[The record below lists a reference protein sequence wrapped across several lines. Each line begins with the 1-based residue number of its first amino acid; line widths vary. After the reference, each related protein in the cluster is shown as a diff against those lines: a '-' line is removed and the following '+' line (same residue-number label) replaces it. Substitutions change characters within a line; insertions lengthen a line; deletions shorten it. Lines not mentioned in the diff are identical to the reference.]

1 MNPAKH
7 LVNLGT
13 LVVLFGLATLAHA
26 QTSGGRI
33 SGAVTDPTGAA
44 VPNAQIAVK
53 NTDTQVKR
61 DVTAN
66 ADGLYSV
73 PNLVPGSY
81 EVRVSATG
89 FKTVVR
95 PELQVEVGSE
105 LVINVELSVGEV
117 TEQVLVTADPPI
129 VELATSAIS
138 NVVNEKTVVEL
149 PLNGRDWTTLATLQ
163 PGVATVRTQP
173 TVAISNQRA
182 NRGLGAQLTIEGNRP
197 QQNNYRLDGI
207 SINDYSNGA
216 PGSVLGV
223 DLGVEA
229 IREFSVVT
237 SNASAEYGKSS
248 GGIINAA
255 SRSGSNNFHGSA
267 YEFHRN
273 SALDARNFFDG
284 AKIPPF
290 KRNQFGVA
298 AGGPIW
304 RDRTFIF
311 GDYEGLRQNLAVNFV
326 SSVPSDAA
334 RAGQLTAGA
343 VTVDPLVIPYLALY
357 PRTNGS
363 VNADTGLFSFAG
375 QQVTKEN
382 YFTLRAD
389 HKISNRD
396 SIFGTYM
403 FDNGTSRSPDTF
415 NNKNIATLSQRR
427 LYTVEEN
434 HVFTSNFV
442 NAARFGFSRVVSL
455 APVTL
460 DAINPAASDTAL
472 GFVPGLAAGLIN
484 ITGIANFQGGL
495 GAVGEF
501 DFHFNDIQFYDDVFY
516 TKGSHSFKFGAVV
529 ERLQANQLGKAN
541 PNGQYIFGSLAN
553 FLTNK
558 PTSFNAPLS
567 IGVSP
572 RDLRQTIFGGYFQDD
587 WKLRPN
593 LTLNLGLRYEFASV
607 PTEVNNKLSVLAN
620 ITDAAPKL
628 GSPYFNNPTKRNF
641 APRVG
646 FAWDPFRNGKT
657 SVRGAFGIYDVLP
670 LTYQFELLSIF
681 AAPFQQL
688 GNISFTAANQQGAFP
703 KAAFPLLNP
712 FNLRNSFIEQNPK
725 RNYTM
730 QWNLNVQREIAPNLT
745 VLLGYV
751 GSHGVH
757 QPTRVD
763 DANMVQP
770 TLTSQGYVYPLPIGS
785 GTRLNPNVGQ
795 ISALFYEGSSIYHA
809 MHLQVTKR
817 LSHGFQFQ
825 GSYTWSKSIDTGSS
839 SVAGDTFG
847 NSVSSLPLFNLRL
860 VRGLSDFDIRH
871 NLVVS
876 YLWQIPTRQSLSGPL
891 GVIAKGWQLGGIL
904 QSSSGLPFT
913 ATIGGDSLGLRSA
926 DTFGFPNRVSS
937 SDCANPVNPGNPTH
951 YIKTE
956 CLTAPPLGT
965 LGNGGRNTLTGPRL
979 NDFDMSLIKNTP
991 VKWISETFN
1000 VQLRMEVFNIF
1011 NHTNFAPPT
1020 NPNRQIF
1027 NGALARN
1034 SSAGT
1039 LTGTANTSRQI
1050 QVALKLN
1057 W

>member
-1 MNPAKH
+1 
-7 LVNLGT
+7 
-13 LVVLFGLATLAHA
+13 
-26 QTSGGRI
+26 
-33 SGAVTDPTGAA
+33 
-44 VPNAQIAVK
+44 
-53 NTDTQVKR
+53 
-61 DVTAN
+61 
-66 ADGLYSV
+66 
-73 PNLVPGSY
+73 
-81 EVRVSATG
+81 
-89 FKTVVR
+89 
-95 PELQVEVGSE
+95 
-105 LVINVELSVGEV
+105 
-117 TEQVLVTADPPI
+117 
-129 VELATSAIS
+129 
-138 NVVNEKTVVEL
+138 
-149 PLNGRDWTTLATLQ
+149 
-163 PGVATVRTQP
+163 
-173 TVAISNQRA
+173 
-182 NRGLGAQLTIEGNRP
+182 
-197 QQNNYRLDGI
+197 
-207 SINDYSNGA
+207 
-216 PGSVLGV
+216 
-223 DLGVEA
+223 
-229 IREFSVVT
+229 
-237 SNASAEYGKSS
+237 
-248 GGIINAA
+248 
-255 SRSGSNNFHGSA
+255 
-267 YEFHRN
+267 
-273 SALDARNFFDG
+273 
-284 AKIPPF
+284 
-290 KRNQFGVA
+290 
-298 AGGPIW
+298 
-304 RDRTFIF
+304 
-311 GDYEGLRQNLAVNFV
+311 
-326 SSVPSDAA
+326 
-334 RAGQLTAGA
+334 
-343 VTVDPLVIPYLALY
+343 
-357 PRTNGS
+357 